1 MELTAFSAL
10 LLFLGEERSGYDVR
24 RLFQTTPVAI
34 FSDSPGAIY
43 PALVRLERAGLLES
57 NAQPSGRARRVYRR
71 TAAGEA
77 ALAEWLLAP
86 IHCETVERRPQEIEL
101 RYVMIAAQLGG
112 AEAAR
117 FLDEA
122 GLAFSRRVAEL
133 EAFTAAN
140 RDMHGPSLDAVDLGI
155 RLFRTRLE
163 WCRDLQRRW
172 EDKP

>member
-10 LLFLGEERSGYDVR
+10 LLFLGEGRSGYDVR

-43 PALVRLERAGLLES
+43 PALARLERAGLLES
-57 NAQPSGRARRVYRR
+57 DAQPSGRSRRVYRR
-71 TAAGEA
+71 TAAGGA
-77 ALAEWLLAP
+77 ALTEWLLAP
-86 IHCETVERRPQEIEL
+86 ISCETVMRHPHEIEL
-101 RYVMIAAQLGG
+101 RYVMIASRFGG

-122 GLAFSRRVAEL
+122 GMAFNRRVAEL

-140 RDMHGPSLDAVDLGI
+140 QDMDRASLDAVDLGI

-163 WCRDLQRRW
+163 WCRDMQQMW
-172 EDKP
+172 KDKR

>member
-10 LLFLGEERSGYDVR
+10 LLFLGEGRSGYDVR
-24 RLFQTTPVAI
+24 RLFQTTPVGI

-43 PALVRLERAGLLES
+43 PALARLERAGLLERD
-57 NAQPSGRARRVYRR
+57 AQRSGRARRVYRR

-86 IHCETVERRPQEIEL
+86 IGCETVERHPHEIEL
-101 RYVMIAAQLGG
+101 RYVMIAAQLGR
-112 AEAAR
+112 AEVGR
-117 FLDEA
+117 FVGEA
-122 GLAFSRRVAEL
+122 GLAFSRRVVEL
-133 EAFTAAN
+133 EVFTAAN

-172 EDKP
+172 DDNP